1 MLFGLIRHIC
11 GQLGARALVAGVSMT
26 IAIPAMYGS
35 LLKCHYCLSLSRNI
49 YSTHFPGAKTEKT
62 AKNEQ
67 RAILVWPSK

>member
-35 LLKCHYCLSLSRNI
+35 LLKCYYCLSVT
-49 YSTHFPGAKTEKT
+49 YFPGAKTEKT